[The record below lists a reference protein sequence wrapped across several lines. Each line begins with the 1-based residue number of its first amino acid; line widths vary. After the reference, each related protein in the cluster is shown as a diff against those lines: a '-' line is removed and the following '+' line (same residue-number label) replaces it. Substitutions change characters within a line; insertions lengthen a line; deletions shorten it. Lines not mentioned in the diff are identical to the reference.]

1 VLHTA
6 DACSSFCWPHLQTCP
21 TLRGAEP
28 QCTAGVHQGHHCT
41 NNGRPPRC
49 FKVGELAEQQLTP
62 AKCQSHPPYIIIAVG
77 KARTAAYITH
87 QYPASTR
94 GKVFP
99 GKTIVFTLIAAE
111 KQSHQAAGSQHSCH
125 KKPADSPGRRSR
137 VAGHR
142 QLTAGRC
149 LQLQHSEHVM
159 GHLLLLRRLG
169 SCCFAGQHSGAQWLQ
184 LLSAEGCLSGSL
196 PLTSSS
202 DQQPQCSQW
211 LTA

>member
-41 NNGRPPRC
+41 NDGRPPRC
-49 FKVGELAEQQLTP
+49 FKVGELAEQQLTA

-77 KARTAAYITH
+77 KARTAAYIAH
-87 QYPASTR
+87 QYPACTR
-94 GKVFP
+94 GEVVP
-99 GKTIVFTLIAAE
+99 GKTIVFHLDCC
-111 KQSHQAAGSQHSCH
+111 KNQSHQAARSQQSCH
-125 KKPADSPGRRSR
+125 NNQQIAPAARSR
-137 VAGHR
+137 VAIHR

-169 SCCFAGQHSGAQWLQ
+169 SCCFAGQHSRAQWLQ
-184 LLSAEGCLSGSL
+184 LLSAEGCLSG
-196 PLTSSS
+196 
-202 DQQPQCSQW
+202 
-211 LTA
+211 